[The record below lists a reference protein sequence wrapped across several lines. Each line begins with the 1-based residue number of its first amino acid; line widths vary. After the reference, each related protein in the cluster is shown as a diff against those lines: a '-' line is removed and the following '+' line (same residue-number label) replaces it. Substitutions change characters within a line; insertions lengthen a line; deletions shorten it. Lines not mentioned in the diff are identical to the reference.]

1 MFHFLRKLVILNE
14 CEGSQ
19 ERTELRYLTLAPSGV
34 DRWFA
39 MLSMTNYFWV
49 NTYIIANVKGQ
60 N

>member
-1 MFHFLRKLVILNE
+1 MFHFLRNLVILNE

-49 NTYIIANVKGQ
+49 NTYIIA
-60 N
+60 